1 MCSKKRHVHI
11 YDRKVDYLRYEV
23 YDRKVKKKKK
33 WLCLLFNVSN
43 PKLAD
48 KLNRNIKLQIIIF
61 QFPRRIQKTTF
72 KSVLATFDII
82 ADVV

>member
-1 MCSKKRHVHI
+1 MYIYI
-11 YDRKVDYLRYEV
+11 YDRKVDYLRSLRQKSE
-23 YDRKVKKKKK
+23 KKKK

-72 KSVLATFDII
+72 KSV
-82 ADVV
+82 

>member
-1 MCSKKRHVHI
+1 MCSKKRQ
-11 YDRKVDYLRYEV
+11 
-23 YDRKVKKKKK
+23 KVKKKKK

-48 KLNRNIKLQIIIF
+48 KLNRNIKLQIIKF